1 MPFWSLGT
9 TDLQVSTDDA
19 RSLAASRPDAR
30 LVLIEGINHVLRQA
44 PPERA
49 ANLAAYADPD
59 LPLAP
64 ELAAAIGTFFKRYAF
79 NTLSVTVAISRS
91 DLPTVLSAHS
101 MA

>member
-19 RSLAASRPDAR
+19 RSLEASRPDAR
-30 LVLIEGINHVLRQA
+30 LVLIEGINHVLKQA
-44 PPERA
+44 PPELA

-64 ELAAAIGTFFKRYAF
+64 ELAAAIGIFIKR
-79 NTLSVTVAISRS
+79 
-91 DLPTVLSAHS
+91 
-101 MA
+101 